1 MTNNVSFLD
10 SDSNSDDEGLE
21 CMLSQPKGRDTA
33 WSWKQQ
39 QGKTAA
45 VTDLS
50 FGANVIVPPPR
61 KTFEPWKS
69 EDDRSV
75 DFSKFKKSTN
85 PEKKEKKDPTEDKN
99 ETSLLTES
107 HTSDGG
113 ASTPKR
119 SKLEEKT
126 KGKKESSE
134 KAPVEADD
142 MTIVFPKTSTQMR
155 KSKLPLKRS
164 HELSSDSDLTDDER
178 DDSSPPKSFPV
189 SERLED
195 ETKSSLVPEKLE
207 NEAKASKNENSV
219 RIKGES
225 QEHDKKPST
234 STGKRSNS
242 SAQGKSTTSPRRSKE
257 QGQSSKNLQAGG
269 RSKSTKDS
277 LSNSG
282 IQGDRLNQTQSQSD
296 VDTKPSSQEIKRER
310 SEASLKAAAA
320 AEKRIQMRIGGS
332 GAASTSG

>member
-1 MTNNVSFLD
+1 MSFLD

-69 EDDRSV
+69 EDDSSV

-85 PEKKEKKDPTEDKN
+85 PEKKDPTEDKN

-107 HTSDGG
+107 HTSDG

-225 QEHDKKPST
+225 QEHGKKPST

-242 SAQGKSTTSPRRSKE
+242 SAQGKSTTSPRRSQE

-282 IQGDRLNQTQSQSD
+282 IQGDGLNQTQSQSD